1 MVLWNWDKR
10 IMIGTEETRLAAE
23 EIFDE
28 MLEAEEKLDYQSF
41 VKRFGKKDID
51 NFGESRF
58 TKDRC
63 AIRTDLGVYKSREF
77 LGALNGLVHTDNAS
91 MHPGCILDV
100 SGLCGEAFLK
110 KMRLLSWLECIK
122 KMRDFMQIRSCT
134 TIKILTAPFVT
145 LPA

>member
-10 IMIGTEETRLAAE
+10 TMIGTEETRLAAE

-91 MHPGCILDV
+91 MHPGCIRFV
-100 SGLCGEAFLK
+100 WRGVFK

>member
-10 IMIGTEETRLAAE
+10 TMIGTEETRLAAE

-91 MHPGCILDV
+91 MHPGCIRFV
-100 SGLCGEAFLK
+100 WRGVFK
-110 KMRLLSWLECIK
+110 KNETLIVVGVHK
-122 KMRDFMQIRSCT
+122 KDERFYANSFMYHY
-134 TIKILTAPFVT
+134 
-145 LPA
+145 